1 MNLDSIYEINSINE
15 LTLKKLN
22 ILYIEDIAKYDDSAN
37 NIITLSTKTDIL
49 TKEILVMAHT
59 VTRGLF

>member
-1 MNLDSIYEINSINE
+1 MNLDSIYEFNSINE
-15 LTLKKLN
+15 LTLKMIN

>member
-49 TKEILVMAHT
+49 TKEILVTANT
-59 VTRGLF
+59 VTRELF